1 MLFIRDK
8 KRYKDIYINTHQT
21 LWRTL
26 LLLLL
31 LLLLLNATTSIYV
44 FEVVLKLSGSCLLY
58 ILPAPTSRVSSSLK
72 QEEKQDKSLGFLLEN
87 SLRHFRPR
95 IYFKNIQTNKNKMQ
109 SMIAQRASALAHCK
123 VITRQVRLLRVLSS
137 LWWVTPRFTRCSLLF
152 SSKEALNFGW
162 IISSLLAE

>member
-1 MLFIRDK
+1 MKERERERKRRGKTLLKNIAHTTEKKRRRIKINEREREDRRVLFIRDK

-31 LLLLLNATTSIYV
+31 LLLLLNATTSIY
-44 FEVVLKLSGSCLLY
+44 

-72 QEEKQDKSLGFLLEN
+72 QEEKQDKSLGFLIEN
-87 SLRHFRPR
+87 RLRHFRPR

-109 SMIAQRASALAHCK
+109 SMIAQRASAFAHCK

-137 LWWVTPRFTRCSLLF
+137 L
-152 SSKEALNFGW
+152 
-162 IISSLLAE
+162 